1 MKITLKKKIELSN
14 FLEQIETNRNSE
26 KVINKLDLMHSHPRA
41 HVIGITG
48 SPGVGKS
55 SLIDKLIQFIRKNNK
70 SVGVIAVD
78 PSSRETG
85 GAILGDRTRF
95 LLDPTDNNVFVR
107 SMASKNYLGGISELT
122 YPTMIT
128 MRSIFDYI
136 IIETVGVGQSEIFIK
151 DITDTVVLCI
161 QPGSGDNIQFMKSGI
176 FEIPNIILVTKSDL
190 KDLSNLTY
198 SDLKGSENLFEYD
211 DDGIEI
217 LKISSHKSSGFK
229 GLFDVISK
237 RWRILKEK
245 KKIFNQRKSQ
255 DISWIERSIID
266 EFGQKGKEQIKDLM
280 NYSSNPFKTLNE
292 LRNYLARN

>member
-26 KVINKLDLMHSHPRA
+26 KVIDRLDLMHSKPKA

-55 SLIDKLIQFIRKNNK
+55 SLIDKLIQYIRKNNK

-85 GAILGDRTRF
+85 GALLGDRTRF

-128 MRSIFDYI
+128 MRSLFDYI
-136 IIETVGVGQSEIFIK
+136 LVETVGVGQSEIFIK

-190 KDLSNLTY
+190 RDLSNLTY
-198 SDLKGSENLFEYD
+198 SDLKGNENLFEYD
-211 DDGIEI
+211 EDNIDI
-217 LKISSHKSSGFK
+217 LKISSHKSFGFK
-229 GLFDVISK
+229 NLFEVISK
-237 RWRILKEK
+237 RWKMLKMQK
-245 KKIFNQRKSQ
+245 RIFNQRRSQ
-255 DISWIERSIID
+255 DIGWIERSIID
-266 EFGQKGKEQIKDLM
+266 EFGQKGKEQIKDLIKY
-280 NYSSNPFKTLNE
+280 NSNPFKTLNK
-292 LRNYLARN
+292 LRNHLAKN

>member
-14 FLEQIETNRNSE
+14 FLEQIEINRNSD
-26 KVINKLDLMHSHPRA
+26 KVIDKLDLMHSKPKA

-55 SLIDKLIQFIRKNNK
+55 SLIDKLIQYIRKNNK

-85 GAILGDRTRF
+85 GALLGDRTRF

-128 MRSIFDYI
+128 MRSLFDYI
-136 IIETVGVGQSEIFIK
+136 LVETVGVGQSEIFIK

-190 KDLSNLTY
+190 RDLSNLTY
-198 SDLKGSENLFEYD
+198 SDLKGNENLFEYD
-211 DDGIEI
+211 EDNINI
-217 LKISSHKSSGFK
+217 LKISSHNSFGFK
-229 GLFDVISK
+229 NLFEVISK
-237 RWRILKEK
+237 RWKMLKMK
-245 KKIFNQRKSQ
+245 KRIFNQRRSQ
-255 DISWIERSIID
+255 DIGWIERSIID
-266 EFGQKGKEQIKDLM
+266 EFGQKGKEQIKDLI
-280 NYSSNPFKTLNE
+280 NYDSNPFKTLDK
-292 LRNYLARN
+292 LRNHLARN

>member
-26 KVINKLDLMHSHPRA
+26 KVINKLDLMHSTPKA

-55 SLIDKLIQFIRKNNK
+55 SLIDKLIQYIRKNNK

-85 GAILGDRTRF
+85 GALLGDRTRF

-107 SMASKNYLGGISELT
+107 SMASKNYLGGISEMT

-161 QPGSGDNIQFMKSGI
+161 QPGSGDSIQFMKSGI

-211 DDGIEI
+211 DDDIEI

-229 GLFDVISK
+229 NLFDVISK
-237 RWRILKEK
+237 RWKILKEK
-245 KKIFNQRKSQ
+245 KKIFSKRRSQ
-255 DISWIERSIID
+255 DITWIERSIID
-266 EFGQKGKEQIKDLM
+266 EFGQKGKAQVKDLI
-280 NYSSNPFKTLNE
+280 NYSSNPFKTLYK
-292 LRNYLARN
+292 LRNHLAKI

>member
-1 MKITLKKKIELSN
+1 
-14 FLEQIETNRNSE
+14 
-26 KVINKLDLMHSHPRA
+26 VIDKLDLMHSKPKA

-55 SLIDKLIQFIRKNNK
+55 SLIDKLIQYIRKNNK

-85 GAILGDRTRF
+85 GALLGDRTRF

-128 MRSIFDYI
+128 MRSLFDYI
-136 IIETVGVGQSEIFIK
+136 LVETVGVGQSEIFIK

-190 KDLSNLTY
+190 RDLSNLTY
-198 SDLKGSENLFEYD
+198 SDLKGNENLFEYD
-211 DDGIEI
+211 EDNIFI
-217 LKISSHKSSGFK
+217 LKISSHKSFGFK
-229 GLFDVISK
+229 NLFEVISK
-237 RWRILKEK
+237 RWKMLKMQK
-245 KKIFNQRKSQ
+245 RIFNQRRSQ
-255 DISWIERSIID
+255 DIGWIERSIID
-266 EFGQKGKEQIKDLM
+266 EFGQKGKEQIKDLIKY
-280 NYSSNPFKTLNE
+280 NSNPFKTLNK
-292 LRNYLARN
+292 LRNHLAKN

>member
-26 KVINKLDLMHSHPRA
+26 KVIDKLDLMHSKPKA

-55 SLIDKLIQFIRKNNK
+55 SLIDKLIQYIRKNNK

-85 GAILGDRTRF
+85 GALLGDRTRF

-128 MRSIFDYI
+128 MRSLFDYI
-136 IIETVGVGQSEIFIK
+136 LVETVGVGQSEIFIK

-190 KDLSNLTY
+190 RDLSNLTY
-198 SDLKGSENLFEYD
+198 SDLKGNENLFEYD
-211 DDGIEI
+211 EDNIDI
-217 LKISSHKSSGFK
+217 LKISSHKSLGFK
-229 GLFDVISK
+229 NLFEVISK
-237 RWRILKEK
+237 RWKMLKMQK
-245 KKIFNQRKSQ
+245 RIFNQRRSQ
-255 DISWIERSIID
+255 DIGWIERSIID
-266 EFGQKGKEQIKDLM
+266 EFGQKGKEQIKDLIKY
-280 NYSSNPFKTLNE
+280 NSNPFKTLNK
-292 LRNYLARN
+292 LRNHLAKN

>member
-14 FLEQIETNRNSE
+14 FLEQIEINRNSE
-26 KVINKLDLMHSHPRA
+26 KVIDKLDLMHSKPKA

-55 SLIDKLIQFIRKNNK
+55 SLIDKLIQYIRKNNK

-85 GAILGDRTRF
+85 GALLGDRTRF

-128 MRSIFDYI
+128 MRSLFDYI
-136 IIETVGVGQSEIFIK
+136 LVETVGVGQSEIFIK

-190 KDLSNLTY
+190 RDLSNLTY
-198 SDLKGSENLFEYD
+198 SDLKGNENLFEYD
-211 DDGIEI
+211 EDNIDI
-217 LKISSHKSSGFK
+217 LKISSHKSLGFK
-229 GLFDVISK
+229 NLFEVISK
-237 RWRILKEK
+237 RWKMLKMQK
-245 KKIFNQRKSQ
+245 RIFNQRRSQ
-255 DISWIERSIID
+255 DIGWIERSIID
-266 EFGQKGKEQIKDLM
+266 EFGQKGKEQIKDLI
-280 NYSSNPFKTLNE
+280 NYDSNPFKTLNK
-292 LRNYLARN
+292 LRNHLAKN